1 MERIRPV
8 PQAANRRILPR
19 PAQKPGGRRRI
30 RGRGV
35 AAAAEGRT
43 HADVAVTTGLHGA
56 DLAGRTVTAVR
67 AVCQPSARR
76 AAVDA
81 VARQLGRAGADAGAA
96 GPARTEGR
104 ARLGRAAFASASTVG
119 AGARW
124 GTKEGGEES

>member
-8 PQAANRRILPR
+8 PLPR

-35 AAAAEGRT
+35 AAAAAEGRT

-104 ARLGRAAFASASTVG
+104 ARLGRAAFAGASTVG
-119 AGARW
+119 AGAGW